1 MAANRSPANEDRFID
16 ERRRMVAEQLVA
28 RGIRSEPVLQA
39 FRAVPRELFV
49 PSDLAAYAYED
60 RPLPIPADQTISQPY
75 IVALMVEALGLEKR
89 GKVLEIGTGSGY
101 AAAILARIVDHVFS
115 IERIGELADFAR
127 ANLAAAGLA
136 DAVDVRH
143 ADGSDGWPEEAP
155 FDAIL
160 VSAGAPEPPQPLV
173 EQLAVGGVLVVPVG
187 RSPTRQ
193 KLVRITRTSE
203 TRTDRENITDV
214 RFVPLYGHH
223 GWR

>member
-1 MAANRSPANEDRFID
+1 MPDMTAARN
-16 ERRRMVAEQLVA
+16 RMVEVQIAA
-28 RGIRSEPVLQA
+28 RGVRDANVLDA
-39 FRAVPRELFV
+39 MRRVPREAFV
-49 PSDLAAYAYED
+49 APGFEEFAYED
-60 RPLPIPADQTISQPY
+60 GPLPIGHGQTISQPY
-75 IVALMVEALGLEKR
+75 IVALMVEALGLEKG